1 MPIQRGD
8 FVRPKTSDY
17 RRSLPQGSVWRVI
30 CSAGALKLEPENAA
44 AHRVERSVF
53 DGFRFAAQ
61 YFDKVVLCRGQWV
74 SVQISDFLSDPT
86 AFVGDD
92 VPTGRMSSIP
102 GTPINC
108 EPAPEPAQRLT
119 HADDVDRAAFAAAQ
133 AASATAAMARLL
145 EDARN
150 REAERQEELREA
162 KAAKAQADKE
172 AAARAKREEAREALA
187 AKLYADRCLAEATLE
202 LIAEVSRLNNG
213 GSEQVA
219 DASIAQHI
227 NQLQALAES
236 YGYRIAKP
244 SMLAQVVKL

>member
-74 SVQISDFLSDPT
+74 SVRDTELPFGSTEF
-86 AFVGDD
+86 FEDD
-92 VPTGRMSSIP
+92 VLTAV
-102 GTPINC
+102 
-108 EPAPEPAQRLT
+108 PAPEPAQRLT
-119 HADDVDRAAFAAAQ
+119 HADDVDRASFAAGQ
-133 AASATAAMARLL
+133 AASATAAMHRLL
-145 EDARN
+145 EDARKQE
-150 REAERQEELREA
+150 RQRQEELREA
-162 KAAKAQADKE
+162 KAAKAKADKE
-172 AAARAKREEAREALA
+172 AAARVKAEEARRALA
-187 AKLYADRCLAEATLE
+187 AKLYADRCLGEATLE

-227 NQLQALAES
+227 DQLQPLAKS

>member
-8 FVRPKTSDY
+8 FVRPNNNRT
-17 RRSLPQGSVWRVI
+17 LPPGSVWRVI
-30 CSAGALKLEPENAA
+30 CSAGALKLEPENDFAK
-44 AHRVERSVF
+44 RVERSVF

-61 YFDKVVLCRGQWV
+61 YFDKVVRCRGQWV
-74 SVQISDFLSDPT
+74 SVRDTELPFDPT
-86 AFVGDD
+86 LCVGDD
-92 VPTGRMSSIP
+92 VLTAI
-102 GTPINC
+102 
-108 EPAPEPAQRLT
+108 PAPEPAQRLT
-119 HADDVDRAAFAAAQ
+119 HADDVDRASFAAEQ
-133 AASATAAMARLL
+133 AASATAAMHRLL
-145 EDARN
+145 EDARKQ
-150 REAERQEELREA
+150 ERQSQEELREA
-162 KAAKAQADKE
+162 KAAKAKADKE

-213 GSEQVA
+213 HSEQVA

-227 NQLQALAES
+227 DQLQALAKS

>member
-8 FVRPKTSDY
+8 FVRPNNNRTM
-17 RRSLPQGSVWRVI
+17 PPGSVWRVI
-30 CSAGALKLEPENAA
+30 CSAGALKLEPENDVAK
-44 AHRVERSVF
+44 RVDRKHF

-61 YFDKVVLCRGQWV
+61 YFDKVVRCRGQWV
-74 SVQISDFLSDPT
+74 SVRDTELPFDPT
-86 AFVGDD
+86 LYVGDD
-92 VPTGRMSSIP
+92 GLTAV
-102 GTPINC
+102 
-108 EPAPEPAQRLT
+108 PAPKPAQRLT
-119 HADDVDRAAFAAAQ
+119 HADDVDRASFAAEQ
-133 AASATAAMARLL
+133 AASAAAAMHRLL
-145 EDARN
+145 EDARKL
-150 REAERQEELREA
+150 EAERQEELRIA
-162 KAAKAQADKE
+162 KAAKAKADKE
-172 AAARAKREEAREALA
+172 AAARAKREEAREAMA

-227 NQLQALAES
+227 DQLQALAKS

>member
-8 FVRPKTSDY
+8 FVRPNNNRTM
-17 RRSLPQGSVWRVI
+17 PPGSVWRVI
-30 CSAGALKLEPENAA
+30 CSAGALKLEPENDVAK
-44 AHRVERSVF
+44 RVDRKHF

-61 YFDKVVLCRGQWV
+61 YFDKVVRCRGQWV
-74 SVQISDFLSDPT
+74 SVRDTELPFDPT
-86 AFVGDD
+86 LYVGDD
-92 VPTGRMSSIP
+92 GLTAV
-102 GTPINC
+102 
-108 EPAPEPAQRLT
+108 PAPKPAQRLT
-119 HADDVDRAAFAAAQ
+119 HADDVDRASFAAEQ
-133 AASATAAMARLL
+133 AASAAAAMHRLL
-145 EDARN
+145 EDARKL
-150 REAERQEELREA
+150 EAERQEELRIA
-162 KAAKAQADKE
+162 KAAKAKADKE
-172 AAARAKREEAREALA
+172 AAARAKREEAREAMA

-227 NQLQALAES
+227 DKLQALAKS

>member
-8 FVRPKTSDY
+8 FVRPKEPSL
-17 RRSLPQGSVWRVI
+17 SLPRGSVWRVV
-30 CSAGALKLEPENAA
+30 CSAGALKLAPENDRAQ
-44 AHRVERSVF
+44 RVSRCVPL
-53 DGFRFAAQ
+53 DCRYPAQ
-61 YFDKVVLCRGQWV
+61 DFDKVVLCRGQWV
-74 SVQISDFLSDPT
+74 SVR
-86 AFVGDD
+86 DD

-102 GTPINC
+102 GTPINWKPI
-108 EPAPEPAQRLT
+108 PAPAPAERLT
-119 HADDVDRAAFAAAQ
+119 HADDVDRAAAAAEQ
-133 AASATAAMARLL
+133 AARQAEAIDELL
-145 EDARN
+145 ESARKQE
-150 REAERQEELREA
+150 RQRQEELREA
-162 KAAKAQADKE
+162 KAAKAKADKE

-187 AKLYADRCLAEATLE
+187 AKLYADRCLAEAGLE

-227 NQLQALAES
+227 SQLQPLAKS

>member
-8 FVRPKTSDY
+8 FVRPNNS
-17 RRSLPQGSVWRVI
+17 RILPQGSVWRVI
-30 CSAGALKLEPENAA
+30 CSAGALKLEPENDVAK
-44 AHRVERSVF
+44 RVERSAF

-61 YFDKVVLCRGQWV
+61 YFDKVVRCRGQWV
-74 SVQISDFLSDPT
+74 SVRDAESRFGPT
-86 AFVGDD
+86 SFFEDD
-92 VPTGRMSSIP
+92 VLTAV
-102 GTPINC
+102 
-108 EPAPEPAQRLT
+108 PAPEPAQRLT
-119 HADDVDRAAFAAAQ
+119 HADDVARAAAAAER
-133 AASATAAMARLL
+133 AASTTAAIGTMLESARKQ
-145 EDARN
+145 ERQ
-150 REAERQEELREA
+150 RQEELRIA
-162 KAAKAQADKE
+162 KAAKAKADKE

-227 NQLQALAES
+227 DQLQPLAKS

>member
-8 FVRPKTSDY
+8 FVRPNNNRT
-17 RRSLPQGSVWRVI
+17 LPQGSVWRVV
-30 CSAGALKLEPENAA
+30 CSAGALKLEPENDVAK
-44 AHRVERSVF
+44 RVERSVF
-53 DGFRFAAQ
+53 DGLRFSAQ
-61 YFDKVVLCRGQWV
+61 YFDKVVRCRGQWV
-74 SVQISDFLSDPT
+74 SVRDEGLLLGPT
-86 AFVGDD
+86 EFFEDD
-92 VPTGRMSSIP
+92 VLTAI
-102 GTPINC
+102 
-108 EPAPEPAQRLT
+108 PAPEPAQRLT

-133 AASATAAMARLL
+133 AASATAAMHSLL
-145 EDARN
+145 EDARK
-150 REAERQEELREA
+150 REAERQEELRAA
-162 KAAKAQADKE
+162 KAAKAKADKE
-172 AAARAKREEAREALA
+172 DAARAKREEAREALA

-227 NQLQALAES
+227 DQLQALAKS